1 MLLMKNWTIGKRITV
16 GFTAVLGLVA
26 AQAIFTF
33 LQLRQ
38 INDEVVSIATDLLP
52 GANLTAKIYG
62 KNSALQICVLRVL
75 LAKTP
80 DERREFE
87 DLINIG
93 RATIDGLL
101 SDYEKA
107 ITQADDRTLFKAVG
121 QARGAYVSIRNEIL
135 DLVRAG
141 NVEEAIALNAA
152 KVQPAYFAYSK
163 TLDAL
168 FEYNTSSTVAATNNL
183 QVISSRTNVS
193 TSALSTVVIV
203 LGIALSAYLIATLSR
218 LLRRLA
224 ASLGEGAAQ
233 LASAAGQVSAGSQS
247 LAEGASEQAASL
259 EETSS
264 SLEEL
269 SSMTKRNADSARSG
283 KALSAETR
291 IAAESGNTDMV
302 EMRQAMESIKT
313 SSTDISKIIKTI
325 DEIAFQTNILALNAA
340 VEAARAGEAGAGFA
354 VVAEE
359 VRALAQRSAA
369 SAKETADKIEVAI
382 KNGERGVVISGKV
395 AQSLGA
401 IVEKA
406 RKVDELVAEIATAS
420 QEQSEGIG
428 QINNAVS
435 QMDKVTQSNAAS
447 AEETAAAAEELNAQ
461 SVLFKDAVV
470 ELQILVGVG
479 AREVSLATAAR
490 SLESG
495 RPAQPQ
501 IQIQSKTVRSSASA
515 RRQPVAIATGKPDDF
530 FQDA

>member
-168 FEYNTSSTVAATNNL
+168 FEYNTSSTMAATNNL

-259 EETSS
+259 EETAATMDQLTS
-264 SLEEL
+264 
-269 SSMTKRNADSARSG
+269 TVRNNADSTQQAVGLAIGATEVATRGGAVMEQVVQTMSGIDRSS
-283 KALSAETR
+283 KK
-291 IAAESGNTDMV
+291 IA
-302 EMRQAMESIKT
+302 
-313 SSTDISKIIKTI
+313 DIIGVI
-325 DEIAFQTNILALNAA
+325 DSIAFQTNILALNAA
-340 VEAARAGEAGAGFA
+340 VEAARAGEQGRGFA
-354 VVAEE
+354 VVASE
-359 VRALAQRSAA
+359 VRSLAQRSSEAA
-369 SAKETADKIEVAI
+369 REI
-382 KNGERGVVISGKV
+382 KALIGASVEQVSTGSVLVQRAGVTMSE
-395 AQSLGA
+395 
-401 IVEKA
+401 IVESIG
-406 RKVDELVAEIATAS
+406 RVNQIMSEIRTATG
-420 QEQSEGIG
+420 EQANGIAQVG
-428 QINNAVS
+428 TAVND
-435 QMDKVTQSNAAS
+435 MDRATQQNAALV
-447 AEETAAAAEELNAQ
+447 EESAAAAESLNQQAQ
-461 SVLFKDAVV
+461 MLMNKVSRFRLAV
-470 ELQILVGVG
+470 
-479 AREVSLATAAR
+479 
-490 SLESG
+490 
-495 RPAQPQ
+495 
-501 IQIQSKTVRSSASA
+501 
-515 RRQPVAIATGKPDDF
+515 
-530 FQDA
+530 